1 MVKKGIAYDLTK
13 EVLPE
18 HTARA
23 MGSGSLDVLATPML
37 AAYMEEAA
45 VRCVGNEFEGLLS
58 TVGTRID
65 LRHIAASPVGMTIH
79 ISAELIEVDGRKMK
93 FDISAYDDKELIGH
107 AIHER
112 CTIEVDSFMA
122 RAEGKL
128 K

>member
-1 MVKKGIAYDLTK
+1 
-13 EVLPE
+13 
-18 HTARA
+18 
-23 MGSGSLDVLATPML
+23 ML

-45 VRCVGNEFEGLLS
+45 VKCVGNEFEGVLS

-65 LRHIAASPVGMTIH
+65 LRHIAASPVGMMIN
-79 ISAELIEVDGRKMK
+79 ISAELIEVDGRKLK

-112 CTIEVDSFMA
+112 CTIEVDSFMK

-128 K
+128 E